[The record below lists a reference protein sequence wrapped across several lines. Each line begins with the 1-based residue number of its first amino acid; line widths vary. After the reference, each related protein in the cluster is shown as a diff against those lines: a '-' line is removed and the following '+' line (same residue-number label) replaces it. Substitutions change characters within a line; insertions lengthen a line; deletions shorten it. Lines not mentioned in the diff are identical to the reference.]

1 MKNLRWI
8 SLCVFIIFSAKNTFS
23 QTVEFKVIDSHTEK
37 ALSGV
42 KIEPVCI
49 DRTAY
54 TASSGKTTLNLGI
67 DHCCNVKIT
76 KLGYAPETVE
86 VCPEDNRVELY
97 FFRNFNIK
105 GTIKSPTGVALN
117 RARIEFGSE
126 CGDGMRVAYT
136 NAAGSFTF
144 TPPAIGACCYEMI
157 VSHPDHRK
165 NTAVFCTTDEVHE
178 KDIRIDY
185 KVSDAED
192 FTIADVSYTT
202 KVVSAPTE
210 KPIVT
215 TAAYQYV
222 TTSNSTSTSTSNS
235 NSNSTTTSTPYVST
249 PPPPPPS
256 YSPPTVAYDTPVYT
270 PPTIVYD
277 SPTVSTSTYTPPS
290 VPEYISTSAPQHV
303 STNKYIDP
311 TDLSLNN
318 VTPIS
323 ANLTYFDV
331 NQSAIRSDAYT
342 RLDNVASFMQSNAD
356 LAVEI
361 AVHCDS
367 RGDYGY
373 NQNLSERR
381 ARSVADYLVSKG
393 ITKNRLIVKGYGES
407 QLINHCADGVP
418 CSEME
423 HRQNRRALFRVTGSI
438 YDADYTA
445 SRTYETYQPPVY
457 APTPSTVNSQPST
470 VGNPSTVPTPGVPCP
485 DCPVKELDNEEYMD
499 KLHEEEYFDDNFY
512 DSDDG
517 NN

>member
-8 SLCVFIIFSAKNTFS
+8 TLCIFIVFFAENTFS
-23 QTVEFKVIDSHTEK
+23 QNVEIKVIDSHTEK

-42 KIEPVCI
+42 KIEPVCV

-54 TASSGKTTLNLGI
+54 TSSSGKTTLNL
-67 DHCCNVKIT
+67 DVSYCCNVKIS

-97 FFRNFNIK
+97 FFRTFNIK

-117 RARIEFGSE
+117 RTRVEFGSE

-136 NAAGSFTF
+136 DAAGRFNF

-157 VSHPDHRK
+157 ISHPDHRK
-165 NTAVFCTTDEVHE
+165 NTAVFCTTDEVHD

-202 KVVSAPTE
+202 KTVSAPSE
-210 KPIVT
+210 KPIIT

-222 TTSNSTSTSTSNS
+222 TTSNSTATSTSTA
-235 NSNSTTTSTPYVST
+235 TAYV
-249 PPPPPPS
+249 
-256 YSPPTVAYDTPVYT
+256 
-270 PPTIVYD
+270 
-277 SPTVSTSTYTPPS
+277 
-290 VPEYISTSAPQHV
+290 STSAPQYVSTPTPPAPTYSVPPPYNSPEDHSMYHV
-303 STNKYIDP
+303 SSVYKSEPAATSSSKNKFIDP

-331 NQSAIRSDAYT
+331 NQSAIRSDAYV
-342 RLDNVASFMQSNAD
+342 RLDNVASFMQSNSD

-381 ARSVADYLVSKG
+381 ARAVADYLVSKG
-393 ITKNRLIVKGYGES
+393 VLKNRLIVQGYGES

-438 YDADYTA
+438 YDADYTS
-445 SRTYETYQPPVY
+445 SRTYETYQPPAY
-457 APTPSTVNSQPST
+457 APAPSTVNRQPST
-470 VGNPSTVPTPGVPCP
+470 VETPSIVLPPGVPCP

-499 KLHEEEYFDDNFY
+499 KLHGEEYYDDDFY

>member
-8 SLCVFIIFSAKNTFS
+8 TLCVFIIFSAKNTFS
-23 QTVEFKVIDSHTEK
+23 QNVEFKVIDSHTEK

-54 TASSGKTTLNLGI
+54 TSSSGKTTLNLGV
-67 DHCCNVKIT
+67 DYCCNVKIT

-105 GTIKSPTGVALN
+105 GTIKSPTGMALN

-165 NTAVFCTTDEVHE
+165 NTAVFCTTDEVHD

-192 FTIADVSYTT
+192 FTIADVAYTT
-202 KVVSAPTE
+202 KIVSAPVE

-215 TAAYQYV
+215 TVAYQYV
-222 TTSNSTSTSTSNS
+222 N
-235 NSNSTTTSTPYVST
+235 TTTASTVATT
-249 PPPPPPS
+249 PAPT
-256 YSPPTVAYDTPVYT
+256 YSPPTVVYDTPTYT
-270 PPTIVYD
+270 PPTVVYD
-277 SPTVSTSTYTPPS
+277 TPEYSTSTYYTSETTYTPPTPTS
-290 VPEYISTSAPQHV
+290 SAPQIIN
-303 STNKYIDP
+303 SSSRNKYIDP
-311 TDLSLNN
+311 TDLSLND

-331 NQSAIRSDAYT
+331 NQSAIRTDAYV
-342 RLDNVASFMQSNAD
+342 RLDNVSSFMQSNPD

-393 ITKNRLIVKGYGES
+393 ISKNRLIVQGYGES

-445 SRTYETYQPPVY
+445 SRTYETYQAPVY
-457 APTPSTVNSQPST
+457 TPSAVRGPQSAATNPTPTVLP
-470 VGNPSTVPTPGVPCP
+470 PGVPCP

-499 KLHEEEYFDDNFY
+499 KLHGEEYFDDNFY
-512 DSDDG
+512 DTDDG

>member
-8 SLCVFIIFSAKNTFS
+8 SLCIILFSVKNTFS
-23 QTVEFKVIDSHTEK
+23 QNVEIKVIDSHTEK

-54 TASSGKTTLNLGI
+54 TSSSGKTTLNLDI

-136 NAAGSFTF
+136 DAAGRFNF

-157 VSHPDHRK
+157 ISHPDHRK

-178 KDIRIDY
+178 KDTRIDY
-185 KVSDAED
+185 SLSESED

-202 KVVSAPTE
+202 KTITAPAE

-222 TTSNSTSTSTSNS
+222 TTSNSTTTQQLNNPTTQYISAATAPAPTYSPPITNYNTPEYSTSTYYTSE
-235 NSNSTTTSTPYVST
+235 TT
-249 PPPPPPS
+249 
-256 YSPPTVAYDTPVYT
+256 YT
-270 PPTIVYD
+270 PPTVP
-277 SPTVSTSTYTPPS
+277 SSTPEPVNSTTR
-290 VPEYISTSAPQHV
+290 
-303 STNKYIDP
+303 NKFIDP
-311 TDLSLNN
+311 TNLSLNDLIPN
-318 VTPIS
+318 S

-438 YDADYTA
+438 YDADYSA
-445 SRTYETYQPPVY
+445 SRTYESYQAPIY
-457 APTPSTVNSQPST
+457 APSPTSST

-499 KLHEEEYFDDNFY
+499 KLHGEEYFDDNFY